1 MNEENIEDILN
12 KLGGE
17 DVPADVRKI
26 AQETAESFS
35 KTLMPSRQH
44 ILWRTIMKSRIT
56 KLAAAAVIIIAVMV
70 GINQFS
76 GPIDGAS
83 VAFGDILKNI
93 ENAKTLAWKTTFVT
107 EGQKPQIARTMV
119 LEPYYMRVELPD
131 GKIWILDHSIG
142 NTLVLDPNRKLAVIS
157 STAKKALE
165 LYNTFEN
172 FQNMEGFF
180 IEEVGQKEID
190 GKLATGF
197 QLTKE
202 NENRQIMVWAD
213 PETQRPI
220 LIEETKKDAHSCI
233 FHAITTDIVFDV
245 ELDQSLFSLEPPQG
259 YKEQRIVGPVER
271 SDQLAKRTQ
280 SAANMDRILKA
291 CLDYVEEHDGEWPR
305 SLDDLLN
312 SGLNNETLVNPRQPE
327 RENGYVYLKPEGR
340 LSPSKIV
347 LYEAYDV
354 WDWGINVGFVD
365 GHVEF
370 IKGESDFSKRLLK

>member
-1 MNEENIEDILN
+1 MNDQNIEQILN
-12 KLGGE
+12 RLGSE
-17 DVPADVRKI
+17 DVPADVR
-26 AQETAESFS
+26 ELAEQTSREFD
-35 KTLMPSRQH
+35 KTLAPSKQY
-44 ILWRTIMKSRIT
+44 ILWSDVVRSRIT
-56 KLAAAAVIIIAVMV
+56 KLAAAAAIIVAVLVVMQYFRV
-70 GINQFS
+70 
-76 GPIDGAS
+76 PVDVAS
-83 VAFGDILKNI
+83 VAWGEVLENI

-107 EGQKPQIARTMV
+107 AGQKPQIARTMV

-131 GKIWILDHSIG
+131 GKIWILDHSLG

-157 STAKKALE
+157 STAKKTLE
-165 LYNTFEN
+165 VYNTFEN

-180 IEEVGQKEID
+180 VDEVGQKHID

-213 PETQRPI
+213 PETQLPI

-233 FHAITTDIVFDV
+233 FHAITTDILFDV

-259 YKEQRIVGPVER
+259 YKEQRIDGPLER

-280 SAANMDRILKA
+280 SVANMDRILKT
-291 CLDYVEEHDGEWPR
+291 CLDYVGEHDGEWPS
-305 SLDDLLN
+305 SLDDLVN
-312 SGLNNETLVNPRQPE
+312 YGLNNETLVNPRQPE

-340 LSPSKIV
+340 LSPPTIV